1 MLFISRAVCC
11 ILCNYVY
18 NSGIYTAPAVPA
30 KAKQKQKIR
39 GNENCIDRIVR
50 YVIILIGIV
59 NIMGLVHVRCARTQP
74 IVVFDQKL

>member
-1 MLFISRAVCC
+1 MQLC
-11 ILCNYVY
+11 IQLWYIHRTGGAGQ
-18 NSGIYTAPAVPA
+18 SKT
-30 KAKQKQKIR
+30 KKKIR